1 VEAKTAGMKLIVR
14 CRTCEVTDPAQISR
28 VSGTG
33 ASGTREHGR
42 TRLQACQSIDR
53 KERMPT
59 TDRLRRLLPL
69 SGVLFAAVLAT
80 GLVLTA
86 GEPDNSGSK
95 ADIYAYWHS
104 HYGMQLISSL
114 ILIPFGMLFLL
125 AFAAELRRALRS
137 GEAGEALYSPIAL
150 AGGITAAVG
159 LGVTGSLCAAV
170 ATAAHHHEVDATYT
184 LAQLQSYDW
193 VPWMA
198 GFGVLLLASGIGGL
212 RTRALPRLIAIAGLV
227 LGVACLTPVGFFAL
241 FALPVWILVT
251 SVALYRSQSPSRLH
265 VPRAAPQAG

>member
-1 VEAKTAGMKLIVR
+1 M
-14 CRTCEVTDPAQISR
+14 PSN
-28 VSGTG
+28 
-33 ASGTREHGR
+33 
-42 TRLQACQSIDR
+42 DR
-53 KERMPT
+53 KEHMPT

-80 GLVLTA
+80 GLGLTA
-86 GEPDNSGSK
+86 GEPDNSASK

-104 HYGMQLISSL
+104 HHGMQLISSL
-114 ILIPFGMLFLL
+114 ILIPLAMLFLV
-125 AFAAELRRALRS
+125 AFTAELRRALRS

-170 ATAAHHHEVDATYT
+170 ATAANHHEVDATYT

-198 GFGVLLLASGIGGL
+198 GFAILLLASGIGGL
-212 RTRALPRLIAIAGLV
+212 RTRALPRPIAIAGLV
-227 LGVACLTPVGFFAL
+227 LGFVCLTPVGFFAL
-241 FALPVWILVT
+241 FALPLWTLAT
-251 SVALYRSQSPSRLH
+251 SIALYRAQNPSRL
-265 VPRAAPQAG
+265 RAQRIAPQAG